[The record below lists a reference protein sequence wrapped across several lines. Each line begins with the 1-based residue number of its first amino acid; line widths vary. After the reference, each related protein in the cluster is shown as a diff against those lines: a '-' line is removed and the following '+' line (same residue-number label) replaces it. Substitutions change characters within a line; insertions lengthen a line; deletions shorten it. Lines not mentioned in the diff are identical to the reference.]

1 MSKDGLKNI
10 FPQILNKT
18 IKESIFCNN
27 NNNEL
32 KNSHS
37 LKLFNFFSEEDENN
51 NSENDNFNKLV
62 EKQKEIQFH
71 DIKEFLK
78 ELKMEYYLHKFSKF
92 KIFNNS
98 QIIKLKGIDLLRM
111 NIPIDNHDFILEKI
125 EELKNKIYSNEK
137 NNNNIN
143 NNNNND
149 DNKNELAIQC
159 ENNNNIFTLEENEK
173 IQSELF
179 KQAVEEFRKMGN
191 KNKKNEE
198 INVNKSITTNNTDN
212 ISVNNNN
219 NPKKFLL
226 EIGES
231 ENLNLNKLSLFENK
245 ANDVNDDINYIPELC
260 FGKACWNCYKIINN
274 VFSLNFHNKFFCEE
288 KCLIEYKNKN
298 EVLCFFCNK
307 MFIKFE
313 AILFN
318 GKKFC
323 SEICFE
329 KFCKKNKIKK

>member
-1 MSKDGLKNI
+1 
-10 FPQILNKT
+10 
-18 IKESIFCNN
+18 
-27 NNNEL
+27 
-32 KNSHS
+32 
-37 LKLFNFFSEEDENN
+37 
-51 NSENDNFNKLV
+51 
-62 EKQKEIQFH
+62 
-71 DIKEFLK
+71 
-78 ELKMEYYLHKFSKF
+78 MEYYLHKFSKF

-98 QIIKLKGIDLLRM
+98 QIINLKGIDLLRM

-143 NNNNND
+143 NN
-149 DNKNELAIQC
+149 KNELAIQC
-159 ENNNNIFTLEENEK
+159 ENNNNNIFSIEENEK

-245 ANDVNDDINYIPELC
+245 ANDVNDDINYIPELSY
-260 FGKACWNCYKIINN
+260 GKACWNCYKIINN

-288 KCLIEYKNKN
+288 KCLKEYKNKN
-298 EVLCFFCNK
+298 EVLCFFCK
-307 MFIKFE
+307 KVFIKFE

-329 KFCKKNKIKK
+329 NFCKKNKNKK

>member
-1 MSKDGLKNI
+1 
-10 FPQILNKT
+10 
-18 IKESIFCNN
+18 
-27 NNNEL
+27 
-32 KNSHS
+32 
-37 LKLFNFFSEEDENN
+37 
-51 NSENDNFNKLV
+51 
-62 EKQKEIQFH
+62 
-71 DIKEFLK
+71 
-78 ELKMEYYLHKFSKF
+78 MEYYLHKFSKF

-125 EELKNKIYSNEK
+125 EELKNKLNSNE
-137 NNNNIN
+137 
-143 NNNNND
+143 
-149 DNKNELAIQC
+149 KNELAIQY
-159 ENNNNIFTLEENEK
+159 ENNIFNLEENEK

-179 KQAVEEFRKMGN
+179 KQAVEDFRKMGK
-191 KNKKNEE
+191 KNKNEE

-212 ISVNNNN
+212 ISVNNN

-245 ANDVNDDINYIPELC
+245 ANDVNDDVYYIPELC
-260 FGKACWNCYKIINN
+260 FGKACWNCYKKINN

-288 KCLIEYKNKN
+288 KCLNEYKNKN
-298 EVLCFFCNK
+298 EIECFYCNK

-313 AILFN
+313 AILFK
-318 GKKFC
+318 GKRFC

-329 KFCKKNKIKK
+329 NFSKNEK